1 MTRRLDPWTCLTAGI
16 PLTLLLDL
24 AAGPGFDSRALLA
37 EEAVAALAAAEWRAT
52 EIVISAIADRGQV
65 FIA

>member
-1 MTRRLDPWTCLTAGI
+1 MNRTRLDPWTCLTAGI

-24 AAGPGFDSRALLA
+24 AAAPRLDSKSVLVT
-37 EEAVAALAAAEWRAT
+37 EAVAALAAEEWA
-52 EIVISAIADRGQV
+52 AADVVDLGQA